1 MYNIQTASVAE
12 HAARMELE
20 NKNVHRVLFRNRQS

>member
-1 MYNIQTASVAE
+1 MYNIQTATVAE

-20 NKNVHRVLFRNRQS
+20 IKNVHRILFGNR